1 MYVNHKSYNYEGQE
15 VTKGIPDPFVESLVH
30 NSIIIQIP
38 LLHGQVN
45 NRLEKV
51 LSVFDQSRK
60 DKHNRQVLN
69 IDEDLYA
76 DDEEM
81 IYILHRLTSAAA
93 NAKMRQD
100 MNVEDEYFSAIE
112 KRDTEIM
119 VRDKRI
125 EEQEIKL
132 AEQDHKLAEKESQI
146 RALVTALAG
155 KGLACE
161 EIAALTGCKTED
173 IKLML

>member
-1 MYVNHKSYNYEGQE
+1 
-15 VTKGIPDPFVESLVH
+15 
-30 NSIIIQIP
+30 
-38 LLHGQVN
+38 
-45 NRLEKV
+45 
-51 LSVFDQSRK
+51 
-60 DKHNRQVLN
+60 
-69 IDEDLYA
+69 
-76 DDEEM
+76 
-81 IYILHRLTSAAA
+81 
-93 NAKMRQD
+93 MRQD

-132 AEQDHKLAEKESQI
+132 AEQDHKLAEQDHKLAENELKLAEKESQI

-155 KGLACE
+155 KGLSCG

>member
-1 MYVNHKSYNYEGQE
+1 
-15 VTKGIPDPFVESLVH
+15 
-30 NSIIIQIP
+30 
-38 LLHGQVN
+38 
-45 NRLEKV
+45 
-51 LSVFDQSRK
+51 
-60 DKHNRQVLN
+60 
-69 IDEDLYA
+69 
-76 DDEEM
+76 
-81 IYILHRLTSAAA
+81 
-93 NAKMRQD
+93 

-132 AEQDHKLAEKESQI
+132 AEQDHKLTEQDHKLAEQDHKLAEKESQI
-146 RALVTALAG
+146 RTLVTALAG
-155 KGLACE
+155 KGLSCE

>member
-1 MYVNHKSYNYEGQE
+1 MIIWNNEKKKISLQ
-15 VTKGIPDPFVESLVH
+15 KIGIGSAIRV
-30 NSIIIQIP
+30 NSIALTLHYLCKQTRAYDHTCSQSHLRRGLQISDGRRAYSQDTAFGP
-38 LLHGQVN
+38 V
-45 NRLEKV
+45 
-51 LSVFDQSRK
+51 
-60 DKHNRQVLN
+60 
-69 IDEDLYA
+69 
-76 DDEEM
+76 EE
-81 IYILHRLTSAAA
+81 YRLTSAAA

-132 AEQDHKLAEKESQI
+132 AEQDYKLAEKESQI

-155 KGLACE
+155 KGLSCE

>member
-1 MYVNHKSYNYEGQE
+1 
-15 VTKGIPDPFVESLVH
+15 
-30 NSIIIQIP
+30 
-38 LLHGQVN
+38 
-45 NRLEKV
+45 
-51 LSVFDQSRK
+51 
-60 DKHNRQVLN
+60 
-69 IDEDLYA
+69 
-76 DDEEM
+76 
-81 IYILHRLTSAAA
+81 
-93 NAKMRQD
+93 

-132 AEQDHKLAEKESQI
+132 AEQDHKLAENELKLAEKESQI
-146 RALVTALAG
+146 RTLVTALAG

>member
-1 MYVNHKSYNYEGQE
+1 MSSLQDSWMFCRSFSQGSHPVLCYVAPLGLS
-15 VTKGIPDPFVESLVH
+15 DPPRYV
-30 NSIIIQIP
+30 P
-38 LLHGQVN
+38 TR
-45 NRLEKV
+45 RLRV
-51 LSVFDQSRK
+51 PSPRPTLSVA
-60 DKHNRQVLN
+60 NP
-69 IDEDLYA
+69 
-76 DDEEM
+76 
-81 IYILHRLTSAAA
+81 IYDAVFKYL
-93 NAKMRQD
+93 M
-100 MNVEDEYFSAIE
+100 EDEYFSAIE

-161 EIAALTGCKTED
+161 EIAALTGCKIED